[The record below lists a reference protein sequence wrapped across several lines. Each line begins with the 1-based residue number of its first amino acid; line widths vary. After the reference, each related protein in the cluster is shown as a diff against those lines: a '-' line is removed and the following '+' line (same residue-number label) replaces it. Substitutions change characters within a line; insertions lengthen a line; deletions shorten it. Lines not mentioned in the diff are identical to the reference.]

1 MLEHSKAFS
10 SFSVSN
16 IEKAKEFYGST
27 LGLSIKDN
35 EMGILELQIGGSAPV
50 MIYPKENHQAAT
62 FTVLNFPVQSV
73 EFTIDALIVKG
84 VQFEH
89 YDSEYLKTDDK
100 GIFRGDG
107 HMIAWFKDPDGN
119 ILSVLETNKQMG

>member
-10 SFSVSN
+10 SFSVSD
-16 IEKAKEFYGST
+16 IEKAREFYSST
-27 LGLSIKDN
+27 LGLKVKDS
-35 EMGILELQIGGSAPV
+35 EMGVLELQIAGSASV
-50 MIYPKENHQAAT
+50 MIYPKANHQAAT

-73 EFTIDALIVKG
+73 ENIVDALIVKG
-84 VQFEH
+84 VRFEH
-89 YDSEYLKTDDK
+89 YDYEDLKTDDK

-119 ILSVLETNKQMG
+119 ILSVLENQ